1 MLQSGQVKRQY
12 LMKVPVTIETK
23 LQPTFNRTYLRQDDD
38 IVGAKRDLK
47 RSLLAGAIVF
57 GIMLAVAFAA
67 VLTA

>member
-1 MLQSGQVKRQY
+1 VKTPI
-12 LMKVPVTIETK
+12 LTETK

-47 RSLLAGAIVF
+47 RSLLGGAVVF